1 MAYVLIEGYMCERCS
16 YRWSARTGTG
26 FRPEADP
33 KVCPQCKSHYWNKPR
48 KLDIP
53 EEKKAAP
60 WVKKRESRGCRNQ
73 SARGT
78 KWQAPLPVK
87 HLRKRGRCVG
97 EEAEEQ
103 ANDQHVGQPVPAG
116 R

>member
-26 FRPEADP
+26 FRPETDP

-53 EEKKAAP
+53 EDKQAVS
-60 WVKKRESRGCRNQ
+60 WVKKRYAKGAHCVVNGQVRQ
-73 SARGT
+73 V
-78 KWQAPLPVK
+78 KLPRLNHGSEPDRSVREK
-87 HLRKRGRCVG
+87 AG
-97 EEAEEQ
+97 EQ
-103 ANDQHVGQPVPAG
+103 ASG
-116 R
+116 REEIQSPSAER